1 MVAAK
6 LGPQRL
12 PRSRVFA
19 ARSSAE
25 GGGPVLKGCWSRPV
39 SNTQAYDKALSVEV
53 YDGEV
58 VLRTN
63 DGPMAVS
70 LTPRAAAETA
80 EQLAKAASLAETYH
94 RSQGS
99 IARE

>member
-1 MVAAK
+1 
-6 LGPQRL
+6 
-12 PRSRVFA
+12 
-19 ARSSAE
+19 
-25 GGGPVLKGCWSRPV
+25 V

-58 VLRTN
+58 VLRTS

-80 EQLAKAASLAETYH
+80 DELAKAAKLAASH
-94 RSQGS
+94 HDSQGS
-99 IARE
+99 